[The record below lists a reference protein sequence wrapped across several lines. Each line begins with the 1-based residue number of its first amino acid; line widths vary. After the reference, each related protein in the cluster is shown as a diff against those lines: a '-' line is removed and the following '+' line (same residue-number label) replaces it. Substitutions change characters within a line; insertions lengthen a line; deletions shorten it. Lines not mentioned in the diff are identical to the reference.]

1 MQPSRISAGLH
12 RPTIRRV
19 TKNELKHPL
28 SLNQLND
35 FSLPS
40 LNTNHQI
47 LIADQ
52 IPLRQLS
59 NNIRQSRNHPSSQ
72 NAGKISSRRNRQ
84 ILPNPPTFDG
94 VLTSSTTKFSFT
106 ANQESGNL
114 DSLASERKKRNR
126 LKESHGFCVV
136 KLTSFYFI
144 FVLFLRYQYFV
155 GLKNFGLSIKI
166 LPILSMRIK
175 IQQQLQPQ
183 QPQLLQLRQP
193 QLVRPAL
200 QQQPLRQQQQ
210 QLLLPAL
217 QQQQLRQQQQLP
229 RQQLLLLRL
238 VRQQQQQQLQQQ
250 LPRLRA
256 QKRRASAIMP
266 YLQ

>member
-59 NNIRQSRNHPSSQ
+59 NNIRQSQNHPSSQ

-94 VLTSSTTKFSFT
+94 VLTSSATKFSFT

-126 LKESHGFCVV
+126 R
-136 KLTSFYFI
+136 I
-144 FVLFLRYQYFV
+144 
-155 GLKNFGLSIKI
+155 KNSLIERRGLSY
-166 LPILSMRIK
+166 RIK

-193 QLVRPAL
+193 QLVLPAL

-238 VRQQQQQQLQQQ
+238 VRQQQQLQLQQQQLPRLLQQLLRPALQRQQQQLQQQ

-266 YLQ
+266 YLH

>member
-144 FVLFLRYQYFV
+144 FAFST
-155 GLKNFGLSIKI
+155 LSI
-166 LPILSMRIK
+166 LCWRIK
-175 IQQQLQPQ
+175 IQQQLQP
-183 QPQLLQLRQP
+183 PQP

-210 QLLLPAL
+210 LLLLPAL